1 MMQKI
6 ESGAACVSTALE
18 IQSFVAGCGVDA
30 FKPDLWKS
38 FTKDARQLI
47 ENQRLDFDALAL
59 CSKAQR
65 VKAQSCHG
73 PGIYAHVLYD
83 RARNVIGIYV
93 GSAYSISKRT
103 RDHINN
109 YKAARVQQQP
119 ETRRRR
125 KVKVQL
131 NQHYGFWKSPGVE
144 DFWLVINQ
152 FDPPRSFG
160 KDETKTREAAVYF
173 AYLLNFTELYAVL
186 LFRTLPPE
194 ILRAYLLKK
203 SDVNPY
209 RPQGQEVTRISPLG
223 RDPPPQTP
231 LPD

>member
-1 MMQKI
+1 M
-6 ESGAACVSTALE
+6 
-18 IQSFVAGCGVDA
+18 
-30 FKPDLWKS
+30 
-38 FTKDARQLI
+38 I

-93 GSAYSISKRT
+93 GSAYSISKRA

-109 YKAARVQQQP
+109 YKAAMVQQQP

-131 NQHYGFWKSPGVE
+131 NQHYRFWKSPGVE
-144 DFWLVINQ
+144 DFWLVVNQ

-160 KDETKTREAAVYF
+160 KRRDQDYGSCGLFCRSPQLYGALCSSSFPNITPRNSASISAEKVRHQSLSMGWTEFRQSDHPIPLCTGRICACLESSAPT
-173 AYLLNFTELYAVL
+173 FTNVGD
-186 LFRTLPPE
+186 R
-194 ILRAYLLKK
+194 
-203 SDVNPY
+203 V
-209 RPQGQEVTRISPLG
+209 
-223 RDPPPQTP
+223 QTSRQI
-231 LPD
+231 